1 MVETADN
8 LLENFDE
15 KYKKQNKNEPNI
27 LSVYTTGLQNTA
39 RCLFN
44 FCAWTYRDLFQSF
57 QTSQGEAEEEDIT
70 VYISEILSIREKLV
84 DLIHTWLR
92 LPTSDDNQTQDIT
105 ATLNKNLQY
114 TAFEIVGDLR
124 LLFSMKLSEYS
135 QGIDQLAWQPSKEFL
150 EDLRK
155 IFEIEESRIRNQ
167 LLSLSEETPVERGT
181 SSEQLEKSIKNNENA
196 INSLSYSMI
205 TNLLQPLS
213 QVMIY
218 DTEYLNR
225 RQAAAILIH
234 ITDPYE
240 PIQK

>member
-1 MVETADN
+1 MVETADT

-44 FCAWTYRDLFQSF
+44 FCAWTYRDLFQNF
-57 QTSQGEAEEEDIT
+57 QTSQDEAEEEDIT

-92 LPTSDDNQTQDIT
+92 LPTTDDNQTQDIST
-105 ATLNKNLQY
+105 TLSKSLQY

-155 IFEIEESRIRNQ
+155 IFETEESRIRNQ
-167 LLSLSEETPVERGT
+167 LLSLSEETHVEG
-181 SSEQLEKSIKNNENA
+181 SSEQIENNTKNNENA